1 VLPWRVLP
9 ASDAKTSP
17 AVAGQLLGELLP
29 IVAEISG
36 VLDPEELLPAIARQ
50 LRRIVDYRILD
61 IFLPEKDGTLVP
73 AYVEGYDTV
82 LAGRLR
88 IRPGEGI
95 VGTAAERREPVF
107 VADVSRD
114 PRYLSI
120 VPGVRAELAIP
131 LIHRDRLVGVLNVEG
146 PDASAYHPEARAAL
160 LVLASH
166 LAVAIENA
174 TLYRETRR
182 YAGLLAMLYEIGKET
197 SSILDLDE
205 LLQRVA
211 EVVKRVIDYE
221 MFGILLLDEERGE
234 LVLRKAVSYGASKEK
249 KTRIKIGE
257 GLTGTAAVTKQP
269 ILVGDVRRDRR
280 YLPLIPETRSELV
293 VPLVHKDR
301 VVGVFDLESSVL
313 DRFTHEH
320 LEVLTPLASQVAVAI
335 ENARLYETL
344 ARQEARVGRE
354 LDLAQ
359 WVQQNLFPD
368 EPPQGEGWDASAH
381 FLPATELGGDLY
393 DFFELGEGVLGLA
406 VGDVL
411 GKGVPAALFG
421 AFVSGSIRA
430 RAMERRAPGDLM
442 TRVNRTLRKR
452 GAEGFYC
459 TVAFAVF
466 DFPGRRMVLANSGLP
481 YPLLYRAAS
490 RRVEAID
497 LPGLPLGTFDGSDY
511 EERTVSL
518 APGDVVVFYTDG
530 LTEARRADGE
540 DYGTPRL
547 SAQVEAAGDEGTAVE
562 IGERLLSDV
571 DAFLGEASR
580 ADDLTLVVVKVR

>member
-1 VLPWRVLP
+1 MLLWAVLP
-9 ASDAKTSP
+9 AFDAKTSP
-17 AVAGQLLGELLP
+17 PAGQLLGELLP
-29 IVAEISG
+29 IVAEISA
-36 VLDPEELLPAIARQ
+36 VLDPEQLLPAIAGQ

-61 IFLPEKDGTLVP
+61 IFLPEPDGTLVP
-73 AYVEGYDTV
+73 AYVEGYDSAI
-82 LAGRLR
+82 AGRLR
-88 IRPGEGI
+88 IRPGQGI
-95 VGTAAERREPVF
+95 VGAAAQQKQPLF
-107 VADVSRD
+107 VPDVSQD
-114 PRYLSI
+114 PRYLGI

-131 LIHRDRLVGVLNVEG
+131 LIHRDRLVGVLNIEG
-146 PDASAYHPEARAAL
+146 PDADAYHAEARAAL
-160 LVLASH
+160 LVLAGH

-174 TLYRETRR
+174 TLYREARW
-182 YAGLLAMLYEIGKET
+182 YAGLLATLYEIGKET

-221 MFGILLLDEERGE
+221 MFGILLLDEEKGE

-249 KTRIKIGE
+249 KTRIRLGE
-257 GLTGTAAVTKQP
+257 GLTGAAAVSKQP
-269 ILVGDVRRDRR
+269 ILVGDVQGDAR

-313 DRFTHEH
+313 DRFTDEH
-320 LEVLTPLASQVAVAI
+320 LKVLTPLASQVAVAI
-335 ENARLYETL
+335 ENARLYERL
-344 ARQEARVGRE
+344 ARQEERVGRE
-354 LDLAQ
+354 LELAQ
-359 WVQQNLFPD
+359 WVQQNLFPED
-368 EPPQGEGWDASAH
+368 PPTGAGWDASAH

-430 RAMERRAPGDLM
+430 RAMERRGPADLM

-466 DFPGRRMVLANSGLP
+466 DFPHRRMLLANSGLP
-481 YPLLYRAAS
+481 YPLVYRAADG
-490 RRVEAID
+490 RVETIE
-497 LPGLPLGTFDGSDY
+497 LPGLPLGTFANTTY
-511 EERTVSL
+511 EEREVAL
-518 APGDVVVFYTDG
+518 APGDVVAFYSDG
-530 LTEARRADGE
+530 LTDARRDGE
-540 DYGTPRL
+540 DYYGEARL
-547 SAQVEAAGDEGTAVE
+547 AAQLKAGASGTAAE
-562 IGERLLSDV
+562 IGERILSDV
-571 DAFLGEASR
+571 DAFLGEAPR

>member
-1 VLPWRVLP
+1 MP
-9 ASDAKTSP
+9 ASDTKTSP

-73 AYVEGYDTV
+73 AYVEGYDAL

-95 VGTAAERREPVF
+95 VGTAAAQREPVF

-114 PRYLSI
+114 ARYLSI

-160 LVLASH
+160 FVLAGH

-221 MFGILLLDEERGE
+221 MFGILLLDEEKGE
-234 LVLRKAVSYGASKEK
+234 LVLRKAVSYGATKEK
-249 KTRIKIGE
+249 KTRIKLGE

-269 ILVGDVRRDRR
+269 ILVGDVQSDRR

-354 LDLAQ
+354 LELAQ
-359 WVQQNLFPD
+359 WIQQNLFPD

-481 YPLLYRAAS
+481 YPLLYRAAT
-490 RRVEAID
+490 RRAEAIE
-497 LPGLPLGTFDGSDY
+497 LPGLPLGTFDGSNY

-540 DYGTPRL
+540 DYGTMRL
-547 SAQVEAAGDEGTAVE
+547 SAQVEAAGEEGTAAE

-571 DAFLGEASR
+571 DAFLGEAPR

>member
-1 VLPWRVLP
+1 
-9 ASDAKTSP
+9 
-17 AVAGQLLGELLP
+17 
-29 IVAEISG
+29 VAEISG

-50 LRRIVDYRILD
+50 LRRLVDYRILD

-73 AYVEGYDTV
+73 AYVEGYDAL

-95 VGTAAERREPVF
+95 VGTAAQQREPIF

-146 PDASAYHPEARAAL
+146 PDASAYHPEVRAAL

-221 MFGILLLDEERGE
+221 MFGILLLDEEKGE

-249 KTRIKIGE
+249 KTRIKLGE
-257 GLTGTAAVTKQP
+257 GLTGTSAVTKQP
-269 ILVGDVRRDRR
+269 ILVGDVQRDRR

-313 DRFTHEH
+313 DRFTYEH

-354 LDLAQ
+354 LELAQ

-442 TRVNRTLRKR
+442 TRANRTLRKR

-481 YPLLYRAAS
+481 YPLLYRAAA
-490 RRVEAID
+490 RRVEAIE
-497 LPGLPLGTFDGSDY
+497 LPGLPLGTFDRATYD
-511 EERTVSL
+511 ERTVSL

-540 DYGTPRL
+540 DYGTVRL
-547 SAQVEAAGDEGTAVE
+547 GAQVEAAGADGTAVE
-562 IGERLLSDV
+562 IGERLLCDV
-571 DAFLGEASR
+571 DAFLGEAPR

>member
-1 VLPWRVLP
+1 MP
-9 ASDAKTSP
+9 ASDTKTSP
-17 AVAGQLLGELLP
+17 ALAGQLLGELLP

-50 LRRIVDYRILD
+50 LRRIVDYRLLD

-73 AYVEGYDTV
+73 AYVEGYEAAV
-82 LAGRLR
+82 GGRLR

-95 VGTAAERREPVF
+95 VGTAAQLREPLF
-107 VADVSRD
+107 VPDVSKD
-114 PRYLSI
+114 PRYLGV
-120 VPGVRAELAIP
+120 VPGVRAEFAIP

-146 PDASAYHPEARAAL
+146 PDPAAYPPEARAAL
-160 LVLASH
+160 IVLASH

-174 TLYRETRR
+174 TLYRETRW
-182 YAGLLAMLYEIGKET
+182 YAGLLATLNEIGRET
-197 SSILDLDE
+197 SSILDLDQ

-249 KTRIKIGE
+249 KTRIRLGE
-257 GLTGTAAVTKQP
+257 GLTGTSALIRQP
-269 ILVGDVRRDRR
+269 IVVGDVRRDAR

-293 VPLVHKDR
+293 VPLIHKGR

-313 DRFTHEH
+313 DRFRDED
-320 LEVLTPLASQVAVAI
+320 LKVLTPLASQVAVAI
-335 ENARLYETL
+335 ENARLYEKL
-344 ARQEARVGRE
+344 ARQEERVGRE
-354 LDLAQ
+354 LELAQ
-359 WVQQNLFPD
+359 WIQQNLFPD
-368 EPPQGEGWDASAH
+368 EPPTGEGWDASAH

-459 TVAFAVF
+459 TVAFAIF
-466 DFPGRRMVLANSGLP
+466 DFPQHRMLLANSGLP

-490 RRVEAID
+490 ARAEAID
-497 LPGLPLGTFDGSDY
+497 LPGLPLGTFDGATY
-511 EERTVSL
+511 EERTVTL
-518 APGDVVVFYTDG
+518 APGDVAVFYTDG
-530 LTEARRADGE
+530 LTEARRCDGE
-540 DYGTPRL
+540 DYGTVRL
-547 SAQVEAAGDEGTAVE
+547 TEQLEAAATGTAVE
-562 IGERLLSDV
+562 IGEHILSDV
-571 DAFLGEASR
+571 DAFLGEAAR

>member
-1 VLPWRVLP
+1 LP
-9 ASDAKTSP
+9 AEGAKTSP
-17 AVAGQLLGELLP
+17 PAGKLLGELLP

-36 VLDPEELLPAIARQ
+36 VLDPEQLLPAIAGQ

-61 IFLPEKDGTLVP
+61 IFLPEPDGTLVP
-73 AYVEGYDTV
+73 AYVEGYDKAI
-82 LAGRLR
+82 AGRLR
-88 IRPGEGI
+88 IRPGQGI
-95 VGTAAERREPVF
+95 VGAAAQQKEPLF
-107 VADVSRD
+107 VPDVSQD
-114 PRYLSI
+114 PRYLSV
-120 VPGVRAELAIP
+120 VPGVRAEFAIP

-146 PDASAYHPEARAAL
+146 PDPDAYHAEARAAL
-160 LVLASH
+160 LVLAGH
-166 LAVAIENA
+166 LAIAIENA
-174 TLYRETRR
+174 TLYREARW
-182 YAGLLAMLYEIGKET
+182 YAGLLATLYEIGKET

-221 MFGILLLDEERGE
+221 MFGILLLDEEKGE

-249 KTRIKIGE
+249 KTRIRLGE
-257 GLTGTAAVTKQP
+257 GLTGAAALSKEP
-269 ILVGDVRRDRR
+269 ILVGDVRGDAR

-293 VPLVHKDR
+293 VPLVHKGR

-313 DRFTHEH
+313 DRFTDEH
-320 LEVLTPLASQVAVAI
+320 LKVLTPLASQVAVAI
-335 ENARLYETL
+335 DNARLYETL
-344 ARQEARVGRE
+344 ARQEERVGRE
-354 LDLAQ
+354 LELAQ

-368 EPPQGEGWDASAH
+368 DPPQGAGWDASAH

-430 RAMERRAPGDLM
+430 RAMERRAPGDLL

-452 GAEGFYC
+452 GADGFYC

-466 DFPGRRMVLANSGLP
+466 DFPQRRMVLANSGLP
-481 YPLLYRAAS
+481 YPLVYRAAEG
-490 RRVEAID
+490 RVETIE
-497 LPGLPLGTFDGSDY
+497 LPGLPLGTFASTTY
-511 EERTVSL
+511 EERVVAL
-518 APGDVVVFYTDG
+518 APGDVVVFYSDG
-530 LTEARRADGE
+530 LTDARRDGE
-540 DYGTPRL
+540 DYYGTERL
-547 SAQVEAAGDEGTAVE
+547 AAQLAAGATGTAAE
-562 IGERLLSDV
+562 LGERILSDV

-580 ADDLTLVVVKVR
+580 ADDITLVVVKVQ